1 MRIANYLYQE
11 KFLTKKECKKL
22 INEGAKQLQKAI
34 IYDAK
39 DEAIESS
46 IRETN
51 VSFFKLGSAVDDIL
65 KKVIDGLC
73 YIAFNYYGVNITDIE
88 PIQYAEYEKGMFYG
102 WHTDSGASLQQPVKR
117 DISASLILN
126 DKSDYMGG
134 SLQMV
139 LPNKISKD
147 NIITPQDVENQEQGT
162 LIVFPSSMIHQVTP
176 VTSGIRKSLVLW
188 SCSNLQS
195 T

>member
-1 MRIANYLYQE
+1 MRISNYLYKE
-11 KFLTKKECKKL
+11 NVLTKKECKKV

-34 IYDAK
+34 TFNAK
-39 DEAIESS
+39 EEGEASS

-51 VSFFKLGSAVDDIL
+51 ISFFESGSAVDNIL
-65 KKVIDGLC
+65 QKVIENLC
-73 YIAFNYYGVNITDIE
+73 NIAFTYYGVGITDVE

-102 WHTDSGASLQQPVKR
+102 WHTDSGKTTTQTVTR

-126 DKSDYMGG
+126 DKSKYTGG

-139 LPNKISKD
+139 LPDMISKD
-147 NIITPQDVENQEQGT
+147 NIITPQDVEDQEEGT
-162 LIVFPSSMIHQVTP
+162 LIVFPSSMIHRVTP
-176 VTSGIRKSLVLW
+176 VSSGIRKSLVLW
-188 SCSNLQS
+188 SCSNIKF